1 MFFYCQVLGRP
12 SLLWKHISIHFRHMV
27 SSFDI
32 FHPMVAMWFPFE
44 PGHSLQV
51 AAFRHADHFG
61 STEAGGRKAQLGWSW
76 FHGVRYNS
84 SQTKLV
90 IWGLDGGL
98 EVSLSAFG
106 PLRPDQFWH
115 ITEAWGGEHGQCG
128 HVARCSKHDK
138 TITRPR
144 FTNNAYEITI
154 GKTTNLTSVCEA
166 SGLLIKRTL
175 SWPAIFGRCFPTI
188 CSDKLKLKL
197 NMLPEGQHLD
207 MSFCYW
213 NMALVFYSRVPH

>member
-1 MFFYCQVLGRP
+1 MFHALIYCQVLGRP
-12 SLLWKHISIHFRHMV
+12 SLLWKHMSIHFHHMV

-51 AAFRHADHFG
+51 AANRHADHFG

-76 FHGVRYNS
+76 FHEVRYNS

-115 ITEAWGGEHGQCG
+115 ITEAWGGEHGQRW
-128 HVARCSKHDK
+128 HVLSDAPNMTRPLQDPD
-138 TITRPR
+138 RPR

-166 SGLLIKRTL
+166 SGLLIRTL
-175 SWPAIFGRCFPTI
+175 SWPAIFGLCQ
-188 CSDKLKLKL
+188 D
-197 NMLPEGQHLD
+197 NM
-207 MSFCYW
+207 FW
-213 NMALVFYSRVPH
+213 